1 MKSWMVFFCSVVAC
15 SGVWAD
21 DLAQSGKSLNE
32 ATYISL
38 KSRGVQENNLA
49 LLLKAGADRVKSTEP
64 DTEVWFALTREG
76 NQFALFN
83 AFNDTAGRAAHLN
96 GQVITALKQNS
107 DKLIEGGWE
116 DGVIKNIQ
124 NATILV
130 SNNYQPDRLN
140 QSRLAS
146 YAVFNV
152 ILGKERELDALL
164 QKVVALVNRVEPNT
178 IFWTA
183 LKNDDGS
190 YALVATFP
198 DRDAF
203 KAHFSGVAAITFQQN
218 AAQLIQGGWEDG
230 VMKNVKNYEV
240 IASR

>member
-1 MKSWMVFFCSVVAC
+1 MKSWMVLFCSMVVG

-21 DLAQSGKSLNE
+21 DLAQPGKNLNE
-32 ATYISL
+32 ATYINL
-38 KSRGVQENNLA
+38 KSRGAQEKNLT

-64 DTEVWFALTREG
+64 DTEIWFALTREG

-96 GQVITALKQNS
+96 GQVITALRQNA

-116 DGVIKNIQ
+116 NGVIKNIQ
-124 NATILV
+124 NANILV

-152 ILGKERELDALL
+152 ILGKERELDMLL

-178 IFWTA
+178 IFWAA

-190 YALVATFP
+190 YALVATFT
-198 DRDAF
+198 DMDAL

-218 AAQLIQGGWEDG
+218 ASQLIQGGWDNG
-230 VMKNVKNYEV
+230 VMKNIKNYDV
-240 IASR
+240 LASR